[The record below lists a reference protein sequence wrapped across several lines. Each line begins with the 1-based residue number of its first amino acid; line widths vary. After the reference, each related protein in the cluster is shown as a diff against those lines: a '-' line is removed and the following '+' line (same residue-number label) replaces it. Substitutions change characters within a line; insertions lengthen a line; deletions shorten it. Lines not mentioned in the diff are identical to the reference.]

1 MKLTQQLHKTGLGLV
16 AVIAGLGLVVIAL
29 SVVRAESDNSNRLF
43 VPMVSGG
50 QPAANICD
58 IPNTRYEALPVAG
71 PPITANPDTDPNLN
85 LDHRGYAP
93 VNASLALVSYGP
105 VTDRSAPQFPAMFAD
120 NRVPAF
126 VKTYHRYRW
135 DAGCNCPVDTYSP
148 WPATVLGLRTR
159 PGEVI
164 AAPDSGY
171 DIGGGNEFLVLYA
184 GETGIT
190 LHIGRDDDLT
200 GYTIHIDDVC
210 VEPDLLALY
219 RRLHSAGRGELP
231 VLRGRQPLGRA
242 VGDEIKI
249 AVRDYGH
256 FLDPRS
262 RNDWWQG
269 K

>member
-1 MKLTQQLHKTGLGLV
+1 MNLTQRILKTSLGVMTL
-16 AVIAGLGLVVIAL
+16 IAGLGLAL
-29 SVVRAESDNSNRLF
+29 ITVSFGRAESDISNRLF

-50 QPAANICD
+50 QVATNTCN
-58 IPNTRYEALPVAG
+58 IPNTRYESLSVSG
-71 PPITANPDTDPNLN
+71 PPITVDPDTDPNLN
-85 LDHRGYAP
+85 LGYRGYEP
-93 VNASLALVSYGP
+93 VNASLTFVSYGP
-105 VTDRSAPQFPAMFAD
+105 ATDRSAPQFPAMFVD

-135 DAGCNCPVDTYSP
+135 DVGCNCPVDTYSP

-159 PGEVI
+159 PAEVI
-164 AAPDSGY
+164 AAPNSGY

-231 VLRGRQPLGRA
+231 VLRGGQPFGRA